1 MVLASGRVCDEERKK
16 NTGKCKEENRSRVER
31 KRNVCSFVAT
41 DNYLGGIQTLFAC
54 RTRSHGRR
62 TYHRFK
68 FKGKKSFSKGNFQK
82 TALKNRRKF
91 SKSKV
96 P

>member
-41 DNYLGGIQTLFAC
+41 DNYLGVFRLFLRIGLG
-54 RTRSHGRR
+54 RTVGGRIIVSNL
-62 TYHRFK
+62 K
-68 FKGKKSFSKGNFQK
+68 EKSFSKGNFQQ

>member
-41 DNYLGGIQTLFAC
+41 DNYLGVFRLFLRVGLG
-54 RTRSHGRR
+54 RTVGGHIIVSNLKEKII
-62 TYHRFK
+62 FK
-68 FKGKKSFSKGNFQK
+68 REFSKNGFE
-82 TALKNRRKF
+82 
-91 SKSKV
+91 KSPQV
-96 P
+96 F